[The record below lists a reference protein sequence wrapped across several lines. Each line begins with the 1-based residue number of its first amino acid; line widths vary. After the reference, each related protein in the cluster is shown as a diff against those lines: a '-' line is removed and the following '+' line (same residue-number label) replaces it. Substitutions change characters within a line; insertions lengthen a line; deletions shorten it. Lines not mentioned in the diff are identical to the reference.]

1 MLCGKSYCE
10 SRFGGCEHVRIGKLP
25 VNIPDGVQVKLENNV
40 ITVKGPK
47 GELTRKLHD
56 EMIVEVKDNQVIV
69 TPPNE
74 DRKYKALW
82 GLTRT
87 LVNNMV
93 EGVTKG
99 FQKNLELVGVVTDQL
114 QGKMLVLQ
122 VGYSHP
128 VEIEPGEFTQI
139 EVPAPNKII
148 VKGIDKEE
156 VGSLAANI
164 RAVREPEPYN
174 GKGFRYEGE
183 HIKLKAGKAGAK

>member
-1 MLCGKSYCE
+1 MS
-10 SRFGGCEHVRIGKLP
+10 RIGKLP
-25 VNIPDGVQVKLENNV
+25 VIIPDGVQVNLKENV

-47 GELTRKLHD
+47 GELTRELHN
-56 EMIVEVKDNQVIV
+56 EMEIVLQDKEIIV
-69 TPPNE
+69 NRPS
-74 DRKYKALW
+74 DDKKHKALH

-99 FQKNLELVGVVTDQL
+99 FQKNLELVGVGYRAQK
-114 QGKMLVLQ
+114 QGKKLVLQ

-128 VEIEPGEFTQI
+128 VEIEPGENMEI

-148 VKGIDKEE
+148 IKGIDKEQ

-164 RAVREPEPYN
+164 RSVREPEPYK
-174 GKGFRYEGE
+174 GKGIRYEGE
-183 HIKLKAGKAGAK
+183 RIKLKAGKTGA